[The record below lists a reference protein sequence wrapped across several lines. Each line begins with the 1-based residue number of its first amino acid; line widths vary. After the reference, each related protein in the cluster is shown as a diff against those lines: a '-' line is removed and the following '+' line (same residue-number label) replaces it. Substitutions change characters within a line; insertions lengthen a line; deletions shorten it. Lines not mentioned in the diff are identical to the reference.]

1 MLRIAEAINGEDF
14 VPFNEAIWVKHPR
27 LGGSVAWHQDGF
39 THWDSP
45 ELDGDT
51 HGFNFMA
58 SFMVVM
64 RQTDYGYCRA
74 RILKEK

>member
-1 MLRIAEAINGEDF
+1 MSDLGKASSFG
-14 VPFNEAIWVKHPR
+14 W
-27 LGGSVAWHQDGF
+27 LGGMASGWF

-58 SFMVVM
+58 QLYGVM
-64 RQTDYGYCRA
+64 RQMAYGYCRA